1 MNGLMNQI
9 ILYDVFVLLCTTI
22 RAERGRCSTKSDP
35 SMLVKHQANVFHLI
49 PHSCIFK
56 QTIGSEMAMSYI

>member
-1 MNGLMNQI
+1 MNQI

-22 RAERGRCSTKSDP
+22 RAERGQCSTKSDP
-35 SMLVKHQANVFHLI
+35 FFLAEVDKMINTKQICFPSN
-49 PHSCIFK
+49 SCIIK